1 MSAPRVG
8 LYLRLSREDEGGRE
22 SQSIETQRMLLA
34 RFLDARGWKA
44 EETYV
49 DDGWSG
55 VRFDRPAFQR
65 MLRDVESGRID
76 TVVTKDL
83 SRLGRNYARVGEL
96 LEEYFPMHGVRV
108 MSASEGYDSGGPG
121 GMGDLAPFLSVF
133 NDMYARD
140 ISRKVRAALDARKQE
155 GKFIGAQ
162 PPFGYQRDP
171 RDKNKLVPDPDAAPD
186 VGRVFAAYLAC
197 GSASGTAKALTAQGV
212 PTPSRRRGK
221 TCGSGAWSAQ
231 MVRRILENP
240 TYAGHLTQGRVRTLS
255 YKVRRRVALPKEEWA
270 VVRDT
275 HAPLVD
281 QRTFDRV
288 QAMLRVRSYRPT
300 ASAPHVLTGLA
311 FCGDCGAPM
320 AHVRDGSRAY
330 LVCSSYRKGR
340 GCTAH
345 RIREDAVLAAAAER
359 LRRLAQLVAMDE
371 TALLDALSAGEER
384 ERQALRRAQE
394 RADGYARALVRLAAE
409 GDEALTEQA
418 RTLWQQARE
427 EAERLRIRPA
437 QQTEEIRAQAADVLR
452 FEPLDRA
459 AALELLARVRV
470 FEGRGVELTF
480 RFQPPDAGKQ

>member
-108 MSASEGYDSGGPG
+108 LSASEGYDSGGPG

-171 RDKNKLVPDPDAAPD
+171 GFPLRPGGA
-186 VGRVFAAYLAC
+186 GR
-197 GSASGTAKALTAQGV
+197 
-212 PTPSRRRGK
+212 R
-221 TCGSGAWSAQ
+221 
-231 MVRRILENP
+231 
-240 TYAGHLTQGRVRTLS
+240 
-255 YKVRRRVALPKEEWA
+255 
-270 VVRDT
+270 
-275 HAPLVD
+275 
-281 QRTFDRV
+281 
-288 QAMLRVRSYRPT
+288 
-300 ASAPHVLTGLA
+300 
-311 FCGDCGAPM
+311 
-320 AHVRDGSRAY
+320 
-330 LVCSSYRKGR
+330 
-340 GCTAH
+340 
-345 RIREDAVLAAAAER
+345 AAAER
-359 LRRLAQLVAMDE
+359 GAPRWCAASWKTRRMP
-371 TALLDALSAGEER
+371 G
-384 ERQALRRAQE
+384 
-394 RADGYARALVRLAAE
+394 
-409 GDEALTEQA
+409 
-418 RTLWQQARE
+418 
-427 EAERLRIRPA
+427 I
-437 QQTEEIRAQAADVLR
+437 
-452 FEPLDRA
+452 
-459 AALELLARVRV
+459 
-470 FEGRGVELTF
+470 
-480 RFQPPDAGKQ
+480 